1 MSADGSAA
9 ICPRTPSDKSV
20 GDAGWLHRLGDMF
33 GEVSPTPPLPVQPE
47 EYEPDEWWSMRAQDC
62 HKEMQEYQWQHLE
75 EQTKCKRQG
84 LAMLEAGWSAKKSA
98 YTFPMRDS
106 KGRVIGI
113 RLRYPNGSKSSVKTS
128 RNGLFFCPSFDPK
141 QRVFVT
147 EGPTDTAAL
156 LGLGLQ
162 AVGRPSCNSG
172 GAALSQLL
180 GYGAK
185 VVVVADCDKPGREGA
200 NKIAATL
207 KRTCRT
213 IRVIEPLRGSDA
225 CDWVA
230 DGATADVVNCVA
242 DQASEWKDT
251 R

>member
-1 MSADGSAA
+1 MTKALAMLAGFIGWV
-9 ICPRTPSDKSV
+9 ICLGRCPS
-20 GDAGWLHRLGDMF
+20 
-33 GEVSPTPPLPVQPE
+33 PPPLPVQPE

-62 HKEMQEYQWQHLE
+62 HKEMQEYQWEHLIA
-75 EQTKCKRQG
+75 QTRCKREG
-84 LAMLEAGWSAKKSA
+84 LVMLETGWSAKKSA

-106 KGRVIGI
+106 RGRIVGI
-113 RLRYPNGSKSSVKTS
+113 RLRYPSGSKSSVKTS
-128 RNGLFFCPSFDPK
+128 RNGLFFSPSFDPK
-141 QRVFVT
+141 SRVFVT
-147 EGPTDTAAL
+147 EGPTDTAAI

-185 VVVVADCDKPGREGA
+185 VVVIADCDGPGRDGA

-213 IRVIEPLRGSDA
+213 IKVIEPLRGSDA

-230 DGATADVVNCVA
+230 DGATADVINCVA

>member
-1 MSADGSAA
+1 
-9 ICPRTPSDKSV
+9 
-20 GDAGWLHRLGDMF
+20 
-33 GEVSPTPPLPVQPE
+33 
-47 EYEPDEWWSMRAQDC
+47 MRAQDC
-62 HKEMQEYQWQHLE
+62 HKEMQEYQWEHLVN
-75 EQTKCKRQG
+75 QTRCKREG
-84 LAMLEAGWSAKKSA
+84 LVMLEAGWSAKKSA

-113 RLRYPNGSKSSVKTS
+113 RLRYPSGSKSSVKTS
-128 RNGLFFCPSFDPK
+128 RNGLFFSPSFDPK

-185 VVVVADCDKPGREGA
+185 VVVVADCDKPGRDGA

-213 IRVIEPLRGSDA
+213 IKVIEPLRGSDA